1 MTALFAAHEPRRR
14 DVLAMSTPFKIA
26 VGSTNPTKVEAV
38 RRILSQAYPGSE
50 VIGLNVLSGVP
61 EQPIGDGETRRGAI
75 NRARAALEAAQADL
89 ALGLEGGVVFTPQ
102 GAFTM
107 GWAAIVD
114 RHGQVGL
121 SQSPW
126 LQLPPEVADAIRA
139 GGELGPV
146 MDQLTG
152 EMDTKKHGGAVGV
165 LTQGLFDRRASWE
178 LSVACALAPFLNPD
192 LYQGTRR

>member
-1 MTALFAAHEPRRR
+1 MDHL
-14 DVLAMSTPFKIA
+14 LKIA

-38 RRILSQAYPGSE
+38 RRIFGQAYPGCE
-50 VIGLNVLSGVP
+50 VIGLNVPSGVP
-61 EQPIGDGETRRGAI
+61 EQPIGDEQTRHGAI

-89 ALGLEGGVVFTPQ
+89 ALGLEGGVIFTPQ

-107 GWAAIVD
+107 GWVAIVE

-126 LQLPPEVADAIRA
+126 LQLPPAVADAIKA

-152 EMDTKKHGGAVGV
+152 EKDTKKHGGAVGV
-165 LTQGLFDRRASWE
+165 LTQGLFDRRGAWE
-178 LSVACALAPFLNPD
+178 MSVACALAPFLNPD
-192 LYQGTRR
+192 LYGDAQR